1 MTLWTIMDQLLLNI
15 HPQSIK
21 SLENFVIG
29 ENFET
34 IATIRNFL
42 ADINLQFFFLWGVE
56 GSGKSHISEI
66 VKRDN
71 ILVIEDIESY
81 DNVGQIEVFNIF
93 NDCKE
98 KNKKLFITGSNS
110 PNNMGLRTDLASR
123 LSWGLVYQIKVLTDA
138 KKKIALLV
146 HAKQKGMLFDEKV
159 VEYCMKYLK
168 RDLHYLIATLD
179 ALDSWSLKEKKQIS
193 IPLLKKLLSKKE

>member
-1 MTLWTIMDQLLLNI
+1 MTLKTIMDQLLLNI